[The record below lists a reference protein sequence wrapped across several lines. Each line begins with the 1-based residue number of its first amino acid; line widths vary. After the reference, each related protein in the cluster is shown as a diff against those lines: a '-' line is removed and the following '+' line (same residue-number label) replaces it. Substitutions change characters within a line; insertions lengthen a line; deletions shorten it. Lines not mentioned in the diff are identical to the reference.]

1 MKKEQH
7 YITEINMVQ
16 KKQKLHMTTMFST
29 LYLVLSNFL
38 TDFLQVTLGEN

>member
-16 KKQKLHMTTMFST
+16 KLHMTTMFST
-29 LYLVLSNFL
+29 LYLVLGYFL